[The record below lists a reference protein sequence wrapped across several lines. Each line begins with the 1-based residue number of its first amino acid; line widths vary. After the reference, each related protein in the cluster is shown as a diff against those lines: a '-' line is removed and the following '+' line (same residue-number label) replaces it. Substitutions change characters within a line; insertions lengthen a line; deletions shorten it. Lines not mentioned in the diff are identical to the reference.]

1 MTTEW
6 SRMPETML
14 RQAALR
20 QAILDAASPVQWIPT
35 DRKQWHC
42 AHGGRFFCVRGEG
55 QSFTLW
61 ETGDEGVVLSYAERK
76 AESWNE
82 VNRYVLE
89 AVGELPRSASELL
102 CDAWRELARGREAR
116 ASRQRLTM
124 KSSVPR
130 SAVWRQSERSTG
142 SVSPTKKPWAR
153 DETRHD
159 ESRWLG
165 RWSSAVRTR
174 CAARQY
180 EVQQRRALHRLRHG
194 DDSFRGASG
203 WRCAGVQHVR
213 TCVRDSGARRAV

>member
-102 CDAWRELARGREAR
+102 CDAWRELAQA
-116 ASRQRLTM
+116 
-124 KSSVPR
+124 R
-130 SAVWRQSERSTG
+130 SARIEAKTD
-142 SVSPTKKPWAR
+142 
-153 DETRHD
+153 DEK
-159 ESRWLG
+159 L
-165 RWSSAVRTR
+165 SSALRRVAAIGALYRLGVTYEETMGTR
-174 CAARQY
+174 
-180 EVQQRRALHRLRHG
+180 
-194 DDSFRGASG
+194 
-203 WRCAGVQHVR
+203 
-213 TCVRDSGARRAV
+213 